1 MGRRTRTWIAAL
13 LGGAAAL
20 LIAAAASAHGPG
32 LAGRTEV
39 LAQALGVGADEV
51 EQARADGSL
60 RAMLAGVTLGE
71 LAQARTDASN
81 AAIDAALAGGSITQ
95 AQADRL
101 RELAADDGGRPGGF
115 DRAAKEELRG
125 LRGAVRIDRAAVLA
139 DALGLGAD
147 EYEAARADG
156 SLRER
161 IAAARVAVAAAL
173 VDARDAAI
181 DTALADGSITEAQ
194 AELLRGAGHA
204 IGGGCGHGRGGGH
217 GRSGGSWRGGSWG
230 GGLFGGGRI

>member
-51 EQARADGSL
+51 EQARADGAL
-60 RAMLAGVTLGE
+60 RAMLDGVTLGE

-101 RELAADDGGRPGGF
+101 RELAADGAGRGRPGGF

-125 LRGAVRIDRAAVLA
+125 LRGLVRIDAAAVTA
-139 DALGLGAD
+139 DALGLSAG
-147 EYEAARADG
+147 EYAAARADG

-161 IAAARVAVAAAL
+161 IAAGRVAVAAAL
-173 VDARDAAI
+173 VDARDAAVGA
-181 DTALADGSITEAQ
+181 ALADGSITEEQ
-194 AELLRGAGHA
+194 AELLRDAGHA
-204 IGGGCGHGRGGGH
+204 IGGGCGHGWSRSGGH
-217 GRSGGSWRGGSWG
+217 GRGGVAWG
-230 GGLFGGGRI
+230 GGRT